1 MTKLDLIAFEEKI
14 EKLFEEKKIAGP
26 VHLSDG
32 NEEQLIEIFKDIPK
46 DDWVFS
52 SWRNHYHALLH
63 GISEKNLTEQIENGY
78 SMSISSSEPKFMVSS
93 IVGGCVSIATGV
105 AYSLKMEKS
114 RKKVWCFIGDM
125 TAETGIYHESLKFS
139 INNDLPIKFIIEDNQ
154 ESVGSSTRLAWG
166 KPNESKGRETS
177 EKEIYYQYKKS
188 KYPHVGVG
196 KWISF

>member
-1 MTKLDLIAFEEKI
+1 MNKLDLIAFEEKI

-26 VHLSDG
+26 IHLSDG
-32 NEEQLIEIFKDIPK
+32 NEEQLIEIFKDISK

-63 GISEKNLTEQIENGY
+63 GIPEKNLTEQIKNGH

-105 AYSLKMEKS
+105 AYSLKIKKS
-114 RKKVWCFIGDM
+114 SKKVWCFIGDM

-154 ESVGSSTRLAWG
+154 ESVGSSTKLAWG
-166 KPNESKGRETS
+166 ETNDSKDKNIS